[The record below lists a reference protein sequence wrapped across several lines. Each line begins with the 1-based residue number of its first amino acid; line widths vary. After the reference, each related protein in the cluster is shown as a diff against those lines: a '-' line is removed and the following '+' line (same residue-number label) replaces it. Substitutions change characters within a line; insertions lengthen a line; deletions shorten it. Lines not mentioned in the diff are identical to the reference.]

1 MRHYFIIGILSIG
14 LVFSGCQ
21 QKEELEPQTPEL
33 EKITL
38 DANTLTL
45 TVGEEHTFTVTTE
58 PEGIEDIT
66 LTWSSSSPD
75 IASVNEGT
83 VTANAEGTASITV
96 SSEDI
101 QASCTVN
108 VVAETIEIENI
119 TTDPAEASIEIGEAI
134 TITAIVEPEG
144 IDPELNW
151 TSSDDAVATVDG
163 NGTVTG
169 IAAGNAVITVEAA
182 GKQANCNITVKAIEA
197 ESISI
202 NMTSATLVAGES
214 TTLTATV
221 LPENT
226 TDKTVTWTSSDSNI
240 ASIDGAGLLTAKS
253 AGNAVIT
260 AETANGK
267 TAECS
272 VTVQAAPMIGD
283 FLYTDGT
290 WSTEQDGNKTIAGI
304 IYYVGNIAADD
315 DLLASEHPGCTH
327 GLAVSLSELANI
339 SWQSGYQSYGN
350 SVSSWVEAN
359 TSFGSILADGN
370 GIEIPTGYR
379 NTKAIEAFN
388 ADPENSG
395 WQVEA
400 VQNLTLFRETNAA
413 PENTSGWYL
422 PSAKELALLTF
433 GEQDGSILDHASKEI
448 MDRINTVLE
457 SIGAK
462 QLGGIMSFIPG
473 MYWSSSET
481 DASNCHYM
489 LTMNG
494 SIQQTSKNEVYSIR
508 PVLAF

>member
-1 MRHYFIIGILSIG
+1 MKHYFIAGILSIG
-14 LVFSGCQ
+14 LAFSGCQ
-21 QKEELEPQTPEL
+21 QKEELEPQEPEL

-66 LTWSSSSPD
+66 LTWNSSSPD
-75 IASVNEGT
+75 IASVNGGT
-83 VTANAEGTASITV
+83 VTANAEGSATITV
-96 SSEDI
+96 TCDDVS
-101 QASCTVN
+101 ASCTVN
-108 VVAETIEIENI
+108 VEAETVEIESI
-119 TTDPAEASIEIGEAI
+119 TTDPSEATIIIGETI
-134 TITAIVEPEG
+134 TISATVEPEG
-144 IDPELNW
+144 ISPELNW
-151 TSSDDAVATVDG
+151 TSSDETVATVDG

-169 IAAGNAVITVEAA
+169 IAAGNAIITVEAA
-182 GKQANCNITVKAIEA
+182 GKQANCNITVQAIEA

-202 NMTSATLVAGES
+202 NMSSASLVTGES
-214 TTLTATV
+214 MTLTATV

-240 ASIDGAGLLTAKS
+240 ASIDGTGLLTAKS

-290 WSTEQDGNKTIAGI
+290 WSTNQDADKTIAGI
-304 IYYVGNIAADD
+304 IYYTGNIAESDD
-315 DLLASEHPGCTH
+315 VLASEHPGCTH
-327 GLAVSLSELANI
+327 GLAVSLSELTNI

-350 SVSSWVEAN
+350 TVSSWIEAN

-370 GIEIPTGYR
+370 SIDIPSGYR

-388 ADPENSG
+388 AAPENSA

-400 VQNLTLFRETNAA
+400 VQNLTSFRETNAA
-413 PENTSGWYL
+413 PGNTSGWYL

-448 MDRINTVLE
+448 MDQINTVLE

-462 QLGGIMSFIPG
+462 KLGGIISFIPG

-494 SIQQTSKNEVYSIR
+494 SIQQAAKNEVYSIR